1 MQEEKENNIIEN
13 KIENNNETKTN
24 NAFNKLKL
32 IQSLLKKESALKNLY
47 LNSFENIQNDINN
60 ICHEIYEQ
68 KLKAINITKSGENP
82 NIVFIHELVN
92 NNKDYMK
99 DLYLYVPKL
108 LYHLW
113 DNPSLIAKLLM
124 NSNENDIKQYL
135 APLIC
140 DNFYENILSPNY
152 LEDQLILIIYILL
165 ENEINNLKDVNDSN
179 KFLDNTSCSFLL
191 NQLISKKDIKEFF
204 RIVLK
209 DTIENF
215 ESSSGDI
222 KLILEPANIEKIL
235 IERKKILKKKFFN
248 NKKNEKKEEEIS
260 EEKKNQ
266 ITEEE
271 KKINEIFF
279 GKYSV
284 DMSIKNLKNEITNL
298 DNKLLEQFKKLQ
310 PIENENDDNNIFSN
324 GEFFKLMN
332 TNSDNAHDILKE
344 FESNFL
350 KLINF
355 LDSLFETII
364 ENLDLLPY
372 SIKCICKIISIL
384 LEKKFPNINEIEK
397 YRFTSKFIFNNL
409 LVPVLINPAQ
419 GALINNYII
428 SNNTLYNMNVAINI
442 IKRFTSFI
450 LYSPKNDTIFSPFNN
465 YFIGNIYKLT
475 KINEAAINIKIPTFI
490 EKIIEGKISAN
501 SKYNYFNEHNNEI
514 LYSRSIFLSMNHV
527 KVIMKGIIHLLQSED
542 NYFLKLVSK
551 IIDNKENMQYLIELS
566 DQNEKIVKNTIKNEK
581 GRGKITRKEQ
591 TIKYLL
597 ISDIIY
603 NEKYNNILNNNATYR
618 YFKLQEKKI
627 IDNNNQKEMSENLII
642 KTKNLISASL
652 SNYRILDEITFGVEN
667 IGSTFD
673 ILKKLKHYMRS
684 ANYVVDEGIPSE
696 WYIGLLLEN
705 LKKLPEEY
713 KENDYEKLY
722 EELEK
727 EIKDAM
733 ESHDFE
739 LLSVIVAKMRFSKRR
754 KDFYNHLMD
763 VLIDI
768 NLNNNVNNIIEND
781 EINVK
786 LYFKYG
792 EKKKL
797 NIYKEDLSERQ
808 LDFLNSFVFVDDKDV
823 RTCRTIKS
831 FTNIFPDLNKL
842 ANVATETKSVFDIQK
857 ELNVPKE
864 INGFFSII
872 KNHLMNVKKIK
883 EEKEL
888 NLIYN
893 KIYDHV
899 WSKIYSKLY
908 PKKSDIMDMSL
919 QQKFTL
925 YSWIEPFHLIKENN
939 DYNFELILPKI
950 VNYFND
956 IDIEK
961 SPRKKIMNMNYI
973 FEAINTLLEF
983 NEDKINIGVDN
994 QMPLLNY
1001 VFIKAKPKNIFTNC
1015 EFMELYSGDKIRKK
1029 EGNYLIQL
1037 KSIRDFTLGLTHN
1050 KLFNITIEEFNQN
1063 CKLAVENKDKEK

>member
-1 MQEEKENNIIEN
+1 MKEENKNITNIHEN
-13 KIENNNETKTN
+13 KIENEIKIKTN

-47 LNSFENIQNDINN
+47 SNSYENIQNDINK
-60 ICHEIYEQ
+60 ICREIYEQ
-68 KLKAINITKSGENP
+68 KLKAMNIINSGENP
-82 NIVFIHELVN
+82 NIMFIHQLVE
-92 NNKDYMK
+92 NNKEYMK
-99 DLYLYVPKL
+99 ELYLYIPKL
-108 LYHLW
+108 IEHIW
-113 DNPSLIAKLLM
+113 NNPSLIAKLLI

-152 LEDQLILIIYILL
+152 LEDQLVLVIYILL
-165 ENEINNLKDVNDSN
+165 ENEINNLKDINDSKN
-179 KFLDNTSCSFLL
+179 FLENTSCSFLL

-215 ESSSGDI
+215 ETSSGDT
-222 KLILEPANIEKIL
+222 KLILEPSKIEKIVA
-235 IERKKILKKKFFN
+235 ERKRILKKKYF
-248 NKKNEKKEEEIS
+248 NKKNDKKVEEIP
-260 EEKKNQ
+260 EEKSIQ
-266 ITEEE
+266 IIEEE

-279 GKYSV
+279 GKYSI
-284 DMSIKNLKNEITNL
+284 DMSIKNLKNEVKNL
-298 DNKLLEQFKKLQ
+298 DEKLLEQFIKIQKL
-310 PIENENDDNNIFSN
+310 ENENEDNNIFSN
-324 GEFFKLMN
+324 IEFFNLMN

-344 FESNFL
+344 YESNFL

-355 LDSLFETII
+355 LDSIFEVII
-364 ENLDLLPY
+364 ENLDLLPF

-397 YRFTSKFIFNNL
+397 YSFISKFIFNNL
-409 LVPVLINPAQ
+409 MVPILINPAQ

-428 SNNTLYNMNVAINI
+428 SNNTMFNMNVAIDI

-450 LYSPKNDTIFSPFNN
+450 FYNPKNDTILSPFNN
-465 YFIGNIYKLT
+465 FFIRNIDKLT
-475 KINEAAINIKIPTFI
+475 RINEAAINTKIPVFI
-490 EKIIEGKISAN
+490 EKVIEGKIDIN
-501 SKYNYFNEHNNEI
+501 SKYDFFHEHNNEI
-514 LYSRSIFLSMNHV
+514 LYNRSIFLSMNHV
-527 KVIMKGIIHLLQSED
+527 KVIMKGIMSLLNTED
-542 NYFLKLVSK
+542 NYFRKIVSK
-551 IIDNKENMQYLIELS
+551 IIDNKENMQYLIELA
-566 DQNEKIVKNTIKNEK
+566 DQNEKIVKNTVKNEK
-581 GRGKITRKEQ
+581 GKGKITRNEQ
-591 TIKYLL
+591 TIKYFLMN
-597 ISDIIY
+597 DIIF
-603 NEKYNNILNNNATYR
+603 NEKYKNILNNSDTYT

-627 IDNNNQKEMSENLII
+627 HDNNNKEGAENLII

-652 SNYRILDEITFGVEN
+652 SNYRILDEITLGTEN
-667 IGSTFD
+667 IGNTFD
-673 ILKKLKHYMRS
+673 ILKKLKYYMKS
-684 ANYVVDEGIPSE
+684 TNYVVDEGIPSE

-727 EIKDAM
+727 DIKNSM
-733 ESHDFE
+733 ESHNFE
-739 LLSVIVAKMRFSKRR
+739 LLSVIVAEMRFSKRR
-754 KDFYNHLMD
+754 KDFYSHLTD

-786 LYFKYG
+786 LYFKFG

-823 RTCRTIKS
+823 KSCKTIKS
-831 FTNIFPDLNKL
+831 FTKTFPDLNRCAMV
-842 ANVATETKSVFDIQK
+842 ANETKSVFDIQK

-864 INGFFSII
+864 INGFFTII
-872 KNHLMNVKKIK
+872 KNHLINVRKIK
-883 EEKEL
+883 DEKEL
-888 NLIYN
+888 TLIYN

-899 WSKIYSKLY
+899 WTRIYRKLY
-908 PKKSDIMDMSL
+908 PKKFDIMDMSL

-925 YSWIEPFHLIKENN
+925 YSWVEPYHFIKENN

-956 IDIEK
+956 INIEK
-961 SPRKKIMNMNYI
+961 SPRKKIMNMNFI

-1037 KSIRDFTLGLTHN
+1037 KSIRDFTLSLTHN
-1050 KLFNITIEEFNQN
+1050 KLFNITIDEFNQN
-1063 CKLAVENKDKEK
+1063 CKLAVENKDK